1 MLLQQLLKSPR
12 TSSGLLVCE
21 PFRKPDRHAL
31 VKEVIGLAN
40 ADVDGPRYILFG
52 VNPGAMEG
60 DGIVGISDELAQEL
74 KHAHRLVSALVE
86 PSLALAFTY
95 DRVNGKLVGALEI
108 DDCDYGPYFVGQD
121 SGDELVRGQCWV
133 RDERTL
139 REIARSRLL
148 GGASSETRSTPAL
161 LPEQVEV
168 SVGFND
174 KPECHF
180 LELPIPD
187 TSNPPFSD
195 YQSGDETGSSPGD
208 TQPLEK
214 RTTIGQV
221 IKETVNTVTTQIL
234 GLRHAAG
241 ASDSSETAMTE
252 DAGQIYA
259 DAQNHYYF
267 EERAVKLELCIRN
280 RGEVALEHV
289 TIEFGFPRVPD
300 FDVADRIYLSP
311 FDKRSPNEVRNMGY
325 PEVEGRENAIF
336 ARSVIETLAPGA
348 MCPALGCALRLAVGP
363 GMQGR
368 KLGIRYTLRGPDN
381 RALAKGALKV
391 RFGEVAD

>member
-21 PFRKPDRHAL
+21 PFRTPDREEL
-31 VKEVIGLAN
+31 VREVIGLAN
-40 ADVDGPRYILFG
+40 ADVEGPRYILFG
-52 VNPGAMEG
+52 VNPGAIEG
-60 DGIVGISDELAQEL
+60 DGVVGVPDELVRDL
-74 KHAHRLVSALVE
+74 KRAHRLVSTLVE
-86 PSLALAFTY
+86 PSLALAFTF
-95 DRVNGKLVGALEI
+95 DRINGKLVGALEI
-108 DDCDYGPYFVGQD
+108 DDCEYGPYFVGQD
-121 SGDELVRGQCWV
+121 FGESLARGQCWV
-133 RDERTL
+133 REERSL
-139 REIARSRLL
+139 REVARAELC
-148 GGASSETRSTPAL
+148 GGTAAAADPKPSL
-161 LPEQVEV
+161 LPEQVEI

-174 KPECHF
+174 KPDCHF

-195 YQSGDETGSSPGD
+195 HPAPESSGQQRVAKQADD
-208 TQPLEK
+208 K

-234 GLRHAAG
+234 GLRHAAATG
-241 ASDSSETAMTE
+241 NGSDTAMTE

-267 EERAVKLELCIRN
+267 EERAVRLELCIRN
-280 RGEVALEHV
+280 RGDVALEDV

-311 FDKRSPNEVRNMGY
+311 FDKRSPNEIRNMGY
-325 PEVEGRENAIF
+325 PEVEGREDAIF
-336 ARSVIETLAPGA
+336 ARSVIDTLEPGA
-348 MCPALGCALRLAVGP
+348 TRPALDCPLRLAVGP
-363 GMQGR
+363 GMQRR

-391 RFGEVAD
+391 RFGEVTD